1 MVVWISAQCRPAMVV
16 LAAALVVPGV
26 QGAEYKIGEGKLSIT
41 GSTYLGTALRTD
53 EQDRKLLADAN
64 SSLVGIPGNA
74 VTPSAGR
81 NGDDGNLNFDRGDQV
96 ASVLKGYLSLSYTW
110 RDYGIE
116 ASGQAWYDYANAD
129 VSRPWGNVQN
139 DYAAGQPLSDDGA
152 LARSKFSGVAL
163 DNLYGHGHH
172 QFDDLSIDWKLGWQ
186 SLDWGKRLTALGGL
200 RDLNPLDVPASLR
213 PGVDREHEA
222 RITFPAVF
230 GRFGLSQATSVE
242 AFYQLQF
249 EPTALNG
256 CGTFF
261 SSLDFMAE
269 GCDKAMFGN
278 LSDRAAI
285 ATGIYVRR
293 TATQD
298 PSDSGQGGI
307 ALKHKVDAWATEFG
321 LYATQFH
328 SRAPFY
334 SGTKSGRVEGPLF
347 LPGDPGNLNPTYF
360 IEYPEDIRMFG
371 ASFEKKWRG
380 GVVLGELTYR
390 PNQPLQYNSFDVISA
405 AVSRTAPS
413 PLREQADAVA
423 PGGVLRAWERHEAL
437 QLQLGATG
445 GLPDVLGSA
454 GMSYGAEIIYKLVP
468 DLPNSSVMRF
478 GRAEVFGQGPVDGVC
493 PPPAAPVSCT
503 SDGYVSQEAFGYRLR
518 AGLKYPK
525 AIGGVD
531 LVPSFAF
538 GHDVWGWSGDGMILE
553 GRMLAA
559 VSLQALFA
567 SRWSVAV
574 AWQPTWGGTYNN
586 ARDRS
591 TAQAYVSFQF

>member
-1 MVVWISAQCRPAMVV
+1 MVVWISAQYRPVWVV
-16 LAAALVVPGV
+16 LAAALVVQGA
-26 QGAEYKIGEGKLSIT
+26 QGAEYKFGEGKLSIT
-41 GSTYLGTALRTD
+41 GSTYLGAALRTD

-64 SSLVGIPGNA
+64 SSLVGIPGNS
-74 VTPSAGR
+74 VTPAAGR

-96 ASVLKGYLSLSYTW
+96 ATVLKGYLSLSYTW

-116 ASGQAWYDYANAD
+116 ASGQAWYDYATAD

-139 DYAAGQPLSDDGA
+139 DYVAGQPLSDDGA

-163 DNLYGHGHH
+163 DNLYGRGHH
-172 QFDDLSIDWKLGWQ
+172 QLDDLSVDWKLGWQ

-200 RDLNPLDVPASLR
+200 RELNPLDVPASLR

-230 GRFGLSQATSVE
+230 GRLGLSPATSVE

-256 CGTFF
+256 CGTFY

-307 ALKHKVDAWATEFG
+307 ALRHKVDAWATEFG

-347 LPGDPGNLNPTYF
+347 LPGDPGNLNPSYF
-360 IEYPEDIRMFG
+360 TEYPEDIRMFG
-371 ASFEKKWRG
+371 ATFESKWRG
-380 GVVLGELTYR
+380 GMVVGEVTYR

-405 AVSRTAPS
+405 AVSRTAPT
-413 PLREQADAVA
+413 PLREKSDAVA

-454 GMSYGAEIIYKLVP
+454 GMSYGAEIIYKFVP

-538 GHDVWGWSGDGMILE
+538 GQDVWGWSGDGMILE
-553 GRMLAA
+553 GRMLAV
-559 VSLQALFA
+559 VSLQAVFA
-567 SRWSVAV
+567 GRWSVAA

-591 TAQAYVSFQF
+591 TAQAYVSYQF

>member
-1 MVVWISAQCRPAMVV
+1 MVFWTGAPCR
-16 LAAALVVPGV
+16 LAVGALVSALLVPGA
-26 QGAEYKIGEGKLSIT
+26 QGADYRVGEGKLSVT
-41 GSTYLGTALRTD
+41 GSAYLGTAIRTD
-53 EQDRKLLADAN
+53 DQDPKLLANAN
-64 SSLVGIPGNA
+64 SSLAGMAGTS
-74 VTPSAGR
+74 VTPAAGR
-81 NGDDGNLNFDRGDQV
+81 NGDDGNLNFDRGDPV
-96 ASVLKGYLSLSYTW
+96 TSVLKGYLSLSYTW

-116 ASGQAWYDYANAD
+116 ASGQAWYDYATAD
-129 VSRPWGNVQN
+129 AGHPWGHVPN
-139 DYAAGQPLSDDGA
+139 DYAAGLPLSDAGA
-152 LARSKFSGVAL
+152 LSRSKFSGVVL
-163 DNLYGHGHH
+163 DNLYGHGQHRIH
-172 QFDDLSIDWKLGWQ
+172 QLSIDWKLGWQ
-186 SLDWGKRLTALGGL
+186 ALDWGKRLIALGGL

-230 GRFGLSQATSVE
+230 GRIGLSQATSVE
-242 AFYQLQF
+242 AFYQLHF

-278 LSDRAAI
+278 LSDRTAI
-285 ATGIYVRR
+285 ATGIYVKR

-298 PSDSGQGGI
+298 PSNSGQGGL
-307 ALKHKVDAWATEFG
+307 ALKHMVDSWATEFG

-347 LPGDPGNLNPTYF
+347 LPGDPGGLNPSYF
-360 IEYPEDIRMFG
+360 TEYPADIRMFG

-380 GVVLGELTYR
+380 GAVLGEITYR
-390 PNQPLQYNSFDVISA
+390 PNQPLQYNSYDVISA
-405 AVSRTAPS
+405 AVSRTAPT
-413 PLREQADAVA
+413 PLREKADAVA

-437 QLQLGATG
+437 QVQLGATG
-445 GLPDVLGSA
+445 GLPNVLASA
-454 GMSYGAEIIYKLVP
+454 GMSYGAELIYKSVP

-525 AIGGVD
+525 LFGEVD
-531 LVPSFAF
+531 LVPSFMF
-538 GHDVWGWSGDGMILE
+538 GQDVWGWSGDGMLLE
-553 GRMLAA
+553 GRMLAV
-559 VSLQALFA
+559 VSLQALYA
-567 SRWSVAV
+567 NRWSVAV

-586 ARDRS
+586 TRDRS
-591 TAQAYVSFQF
+591 TAQAYVSYQF